1 MKDRIDEEEQDT
13 RVMNQ
18 LKDKREDLMNL
29 KKRIN
34 DMKNSSSE
42 IMTEFKVYLKKNK
55 TIKL

>member
-34 DMKNSSSE
+34 DMKSSTSE
-42 IMTEFKVYLKKNK
+42 IMTGFKVFLKKNK

>member
-34 DMKNSSSE
+34 DMKVSSSE